1 MVERAK
7 KQKRLVRKVIEYRHC
22 YYFVAPLLILVLAF
36 VVYPIL
42 ESLRMCFYEWR
53 SIGHPVGYVG
63 LENFYRIARD
73 ALFWRC
79 FGHSVIYTFTL
90 VPIQLTFALL
100 LALILNNPKLRGR
113 NTYRALFFVPV
124 VTTPA
129 VIGIV
134 FWMLLRPNEGVI
146 TVLLGGLHLIDRG
159 KDLLGSKD
167 TALACIIAVGIW
179 QTLGYNMV
187 YFLAGL
193 QTIPSEI
200 YEAAD
205 IDGAGKWTKL
215 RHVTLPMLKPVVIVI
230 TLLAILGSLR
240 VFDLVKVMT
249 NGQPADA
256 SNVVTLYIYN
266 YAFPNPQTEIEAS
279 VGLAAAA
286 AFFMGILTLGLT
298 GIQVAV
304 GRKLSGRRKGA

>member
-1 MVERAK
+1 
-7 KQKRLVRKVIEYRHC
+7 
-22 YYFVAPLLILVLAF
+22 
-36 VVYPIL
+36 
-42 ESLRMCFYEWR
+42 
-53 SIGHPVGYVG
+53 
-63 LENFYRIARD
+63 
-73 ALFWRC
+73 
-79 FGHSVIYTFTL
+79 
-90 VPIQLTFALL
+90 
-100 LALILNNPKLRGR
+100 
-113 NTYRALFFVPV
+113 
-124 VTTPA
+124 
-129 VIGIV
+129 
-134 FWMLLRPNEGVI
+134 
-146 TVLLGGLHLIDRG
+146 
-159 KDLLGSKD
+159 
-167 TALACIIAVGIW
+167 
-179 QTLGYNMV
+179 MV

-304 GRKLSGRRKGA
+304 GRKLSGRRKGT

>member
-1 MVERAK
+1 MHPP
-7 KQKRLVRKVIEYRHC
+7 QIIEYRHC
-22 YYFVAPLLILVLAF
+22 YYLVAPFLILVLSF
-36 VVYPIL
+36 VVYPIV
-42 ESLRMCFYEWR
+42 ESFRMCFYEWR
-53 SIGHPVGYVG
+53 SIGHPIRYVG

-73 ALFWRC
+73 PLFWRC

-113 NTYRALFFVPV
+113 NVYRTLFFIPV

-146 TVLLGGLHLIDRG
+146 TVILGGLHLIGRG

-193 QTIPSEI
+193 QTIPLEI

-205 IDGAGKWTKL
+205 IDGAGTWTKF
-215 RHVTLPMLKPVVIVI
+215 RHVTLPMLKPVIIVI

-279 VGLAAAA
+279 VGLAATA

-298 GIQVAV
+298 TIQVV
-304 GRKLSGRRKGA
+304 IGRKLSGRRTGT